1 MDKTKHIVIDAR
13 IRRSSTG
20 RYADRLIEHL
30 QKFDKKNKYTV
41 LLAPGDAWSP
51 TRRNFSTAVCR
62 YKQFSFNPL
71 EQFGFAWQLYRLKPD
86 LVHFTMTQQPVLY
99 FGKNVT
105 TTHDLTM
112 LRYSKPGRLP
122 KWLHRV
128 RMRAYR
134 FLLWQSHRKAK
145 IILVPSEYVG
155 IEVKKHHL
163 FVGRKIRV
171 TLEASEPPVAEKA
184 KSPEVLKPYL
194 QSTNYELRFLLYVG
208 SAFPHKNLKRLIKGF
223 QTVREKQPDLQL
235 VLAGK
240 REQHSNRLE
249 KWAEK
254 NDLSENVIF
263 TGFVSEPELKWLYEN
278 ALAYVFPS
286 LSEGFGLP
294 GLEAMA
300 HDCPVVSSDATCLP
314 EIYGDAAH
322 YFNPKSEHD
331 IADAIKKVINNEKFR
346 KDLIKK
352 GRKQVNKYSWQKMA
366 AQTLQTYE
374 EALQ

>member
-1 MDKTKHIVIDAR
+1 MKHIVIDAR

-20 RYADRLIEHL
+20 RYADRLVEHL
-30 QKFDKKNKYTV
+30 QKLDKKNKYTI
-41 LLAPGDAWSP
+41 LLAPGDEWTPSN
-51 TRRNFSTAVCR
+51 RNFDTAICR

-71 EQFGFAWQLYRLKPD
+71 EQIGFALQLYRLKPD

-99 FGKNVT
+99 FGSNVT

-112 LRYSKPGRLP
+112 LRFSKPGRLP
-122 KWLHRV
+122 KWLHRI

-134 FLLWQSHRKAK
+134 FLLWQSHRKAE
-145 IILVPSEYVG
+145 IILVPSEYVS

-171 TLEASEPPVAEKA
+171 TLEAAEPPVKEAPK
-184 KSPEVLKPYL
+184 KPAVDDL
-194 QSTNYELRFLLYVG
+194 DDFILYVG
-208 SAFPHKNLKRLIKGF
+208 SAFPHKNLKRLVKAF
-223 QTVREKQPDLQL
+223 QDIRENKPDLKL

-240 REQHSNRLE
+240 RELHSNRLE

-254 NDLSENVIF
+254 NDMNEGVVF

-278 ALAYVFPS
+278 AMCYVFPS

-300 HDCPVVSSDATCLP
+300 HECPVVSSDATCLP

-322 YFNPKSEHD
+322 YFNPKSEDD
-331 IADAIKKVINNEKFR
+331 IADAVRKVINNEKFR

-352 GRKQVNKYSWQKMA
+352 GRKQVSKYSWQKT
-366 AQTLQTYE
+366 AQETL
-374 EALQ
+374 EAYQEILQN

>member
-1 MDKTKHIVIDAR
+1 MKHIVIDAR
-13 IRRSSTG
+13 IRQSSTG
-20 RYADRLIEHL
+20 RYADRLIDHL
-30 QKFDKKNKYTV
+30 QKLDRKNRYTI
-41 LLAPGDAWSP
+41 LLAPGDTWVPSN
-51 TRRNFSTAVCR
+51 RNFATAICR

-71 EQFGFAWQLYRLKPD
+71 EQLGFAWQLYRLKPD
-86 LVHFTMTQQPVLY
+86 LVHFTMTQQPILY
-99 FGKNVT
+99 FGNNVT

-112 LRYSKPGRLP
+112 LRFSKPGRLP
-122 KWLHRV
+122 KWLHRI

-155 IEVKKHHL
+155 IEVKKRHI

-171 TLEASEPPVAEKA
+171 TLEASEPPVKA
-184 KSPEVLKPYL
+184 LAKKPAIDNL
-194 QSTNYELRFLLYVG
+194 DKFILYVG
-208 SAFPHKNLKRLIKGF
+208 SAFPHKNLKRLVSAFKEVA
-223 QTVREKQPDLQL
+223 TNQPELKL

-240 REQHSNRLE
+240 RELHSKRLE

-254 NDLSENVIF
+254 NDLAEGVVF

-278 ALAYVFPS
+278 AECYVFPS

-300 HDCPVVSSDATCLP
+300 HECPVVSSDATCLP

-331 IADAIKKVINNEKFR
+331 IADAVRKVINNEKFR

-352 GRKQVNKYSWQKMA
+352 GRKQVNKYSWQKT
-366 AQTLQTYE
+366 AQETL
-374 EALQ
+374 EAYQEVLET